1 MREAVY
7 VPCVLGCSFFQVYGS
22 PALANFQAEVME
34 QTLYVE
40 V

>member
-1 MREAVY
+1 MYRVCLAAH
-7 VPCVLGCSFFQVYGS
+7 FFQVYGS